1 MSKVGP
7 TSSTAGKPRRVT
19 ANWAFESA
27 PRPKADLQSAN
38 RKSSNQRTLQLE
50 MSDVRKLEVSLNA
63 GNICAI
69 AREAHALSLV
79 CRQKKR
85 VCYIFI

>member
-63 GNICAI
+63 GTI